1 MPMEETLLDIIEAL
15 RQRET
20 LNAKRLN
27 AIIIRHAAPSGTT
40 TQTSTGATKAIAQRF
55 SGRVPAEAQAV
66 GSPTGP
72 LPRAVAKR
80 DLAPY
85 YLEVKKNDPEKW
97 KSWNVTPELEARLLR
112 ALRMKPRRTA
122 SGVATITISTR
133 PWPCSGNCVF
143 CPSDIRMPKSY
154 LHNEPACQR
163 AEWNHF
169 DPYLQVAARL
179 RALVEMGHPTDKIE
193 IIILGGTWSDYP
205 ASYQRWFIKEVYR
218 ALNDGIN
225 LGEFERLQTHYHNL
239 DEALTPEREE
249 TLAQAQQQITAGKLS
264 YNAAVQQLYKRP
276 TEDASLEE
284 VYEQHRINEGAGHRV
299 VGLSIETRPDT
310 ITPENLTLIRKL
322 GATKIQIGVQSLHQD
337 VLDVC
342 QRGIDVAQI
351 QRAFELLRL
360 FGFKIHTH
368 LMANLPGSSVEA
380 DMADF
385 HELTCNKPFQPDEI
399 KLYPC
404 VLLESTELARRITAH
419 ENNALGTWRAY
430 TEDELIEIM
439 ADQLTVTPPF
449 IRISR
454 MIRDFS
460 SSDIVQGNKKT
471 NLRQLVDLRMSKTG
485 AVSQEIR
492 SREIAGNPPAIEDLH
507 MDEVAFD
514 TTVSHEYFLQ
524 WITTENKIAGFLRLS
539 LPAPDALLA
548 LGETAPAMP
557 DQAMIREV
565 HVYGEAAHIDEAG
578 SAAQHLGLGRKLIE
592 RACEIAREAGY
603 TSINVISSV
612 GTRNYYRKLGFSD
625 AGLYQNRPL

>member
-1 MPMEETLLDIIEAL
+1 MEETLLDILEAL
-15 RQRET
+15 RHRET

-27 AIIIRHAAPSGTT
+27 AIIIKHASPAGTT
-40 TQTSTGATKAIAQRF
+40 GQTAVGATKAIAQRF
-55 SGRVPAEAQAV
+55 SGRVPTEAQAV

-72 LPRAVAKR
+72 APRAVAKR

-85 YLEVKKNDPEKW
+85 YLEVKQNDPQKW
-97 KSWNVTPELEARLLR
+97 QSWNVTPELEARLLR
-112 ALRMKPRRTA
+112 TLRMKPRRTA

-218 ALNDGIN
+218 ALNDGVN
-225 LGEFERLQTHYHNL
+225 LEEFERLQARYHGLN
-239 DEALTPEREE
+239 EALTPEREE
-249 TLAQAQQQITAGKLS
+249 ILAQAQQQITEGNLS
-264 YNAAVQQLYKRP
+264 YNTAVQQLYKRP
-276 TEDASLEE
+276 TEDATLEQ
-284 VYEQHRINEGAGHRV
+284 VFEQHHINESTEHRV
-299 VGLSIETRPDT
+299 VGLSIETRPDA
-310 ITPENLTLIRKL
+310 ITPENLTLIRML

-351 QRAFELLRL
+351 KRAFELLRL

-368 LMANLPGSSVEA
+368 LMANLPGSNVET
-380 DMADF
+380 DMDDF
-385 HELTCNKPFQPDEI
+385 RELTCAEAFQPDEV

-404 VLLESTELARRITAH
+404 VLLESTELARRI
-419 ENNALGTWRAY
+419 ENQEDSELGNWRAY

-439 ADQLTVTPPF
+439 ADQLAVTPPF

-460 SSDIVQGNKKT
+460 SGDIIAGNKKT
-471 NLRQLVDLRMSKTG
+471 NLRQLVDQHLAKQGQNTE
-485 AVSQEIR
+485 VQEIR
-492 SREIAGNPPAIEDLH
+492 SREIAGNPPALEELH
-507 MDEVAFD
+507 MDEVAFS
-514 TTVSHEYFLQ
+514 TTVSKEYFLQ
-524 WITTENKIAGFLRLS
+524 WITEENKIAGFLRLS
-539 LPAPDALLA
+539 LPAPEAIKE
-548 LGETAPAMP
+548 LGSSSPVQLG
-557 DQAMIREV
+557 QAMIREV
-565 HVYGEAAHIDEAG
+565 HVYGEAAHIDETG

-592 RACEIAREAGY
+592 RACEIAQAAGY

-612 GTRNYYRKLGFSD
+612 GTRNYYRKLGFID
-625 AGLYQNRPL
+625 GELYQQRTL

>member
-1 MPMEETLLDIIEAL
+1 MEETLLDIIEAL
-15 RQRET
+15 RCRET

-27 AIIIRHAAPSGTT
+27 AIIIKHAAPSGTT
-40 TQTSTGATKAIAQRF
+40 GQTAVGATKAIAQRF
-55 SGRVPAEAQAV
+55 SGRVPAEEQAV
-66 GSPTGP
+66 GSPVGP
-72 LPRAVAKR
+72 APRAVAKR

-85 YLEVKKNDPEKW
+85 YLEIKKNDPKKW
-97 KSWNVTPELEARLLR
+97 QSWNVTPELEARLLR
-112 ALRMKPRRTA
+112 CLRMKPRRTA

-205 ASYQRWFIKEVYR
+205 ESYQRWFIKEVYR
-218 ALNDGIN
+218 ALNDGID
-225 LGEFERLQTHYHNL
+225 LDEFERLQAYYHSL
-239 DEALTPEREE
+239 DNALTPERIAVLEA
-249 TLAQAQQQITAGKLS
+249 AQSEITAGNLS
-264 YNAAVQQLYKRP
+264 YNAAVQRLYKRP
-276 TEDASLEE
+276 TEDATLEE
-284 VYEQHRINEGAGHRV
+284 VFEQHQINEAAEHRV

-310 ITPENLTLIRKL
+310 ITPANLALIRKL

-342 QRGIDVAQI
+342 QRGIEVAQI

-368 LMANLPGSSVEA
+368 LMANLPGSSVVK
-380 DMADF
+380 DMEDF
-385 HELTCNKPFQPDEI
+385 RKLTCATPFQPDEI

-404 VLLESTELARRITAH
+404 VLLESTELARRIEAH
-419 ENNALGTWRAY
+419 EDSALGNWRAY

-460 SSDIVQGNKKT
+460 SSDIIAGNKKT
-471 NLRQLVDLRMSKTG
+471 NLRQLVDMRMSKSG

-492 SREIAGNPPAIEDLH
+492 SREIAGNPPALEELH
-507 MDEVAFD
+507 LDEVAFD
-514 TTVSHEYFLQ
+514 TTVSQEYFLQ
-524 WITTENKIAGFLRLS
+524 WITEKNKIAGFLRLS
-539 LPAPDALLA
+539 LPAPEAIQELGDASPVQ
-548 LGETAPAMP
+548 LGE
-557 DQAMIREV
+557 AMIREV

-592 RACEIAREAGY
+592 RACEIARAANY
-603 TSINVISSV
+603 ASINVISSV
-612 GTRNYYRKLGFSD
+612 GTRNYYRKLGFTD